1 MRFGWEVTG
10 AGWTE
15 VAVGDATLV
24 VSYVGLGPEAVSQS
38 LLGYAAEVTFEG
50 EPEQYGVTFQRTGDD
65 LTIHVLESATEPVG
79 PGDDSGHD
87 GYVDGLSRC
96 TVDEAAVTERV
107 SQAQRAL
114 GLDPVV
120 RAVPRRGS

>member
-65 LTIHVLESATEPVG
+65 LTIHVMESATEPWTGTHPLDQVMTQG
-79 PGDDSGHD
+79 TTATSMACPVARSTRRRSPSG
-87 GYVDGLSRC
+87 
-96 TVDEAAVTERV
+96 
-107 SQAQRAL
+107 
-114 GLDPVV
+114 
-120 RAVPRRGS
+120 